1 MAIKSKNRVSTE
13 FSASSMTDIVFL
25 LLIFFMLTS
34 QIVTPL
40 GVKVNLPTSKVSSI
54 QMQKITVAISENL
67 EYSLNGK
74 VIVAHEVEEELRQVL
89 IATPEE
95 ERLVILSVDK
105 KVPMEHFVKVAG
117 IAASLKAQVTIAT
130 KADE

>member
-1 MAIKSKNRVSTE
+1 MALKSKNRISTE

-40 GVKVNLPTSKVSSI
+40 GVKVNLPSSKVSSLE
-54 QMQKITVAISENL
+54 MQKINVAISESL
-67 EYSLNGK
+67 EYSINGK
-74 VIVAHEVEEELRQVL
+74 IIAEDKVESELKEL
-89 IATPEE
+89 LTSTPEN

-105 KVPMEHFVKVAG
+105 KVPMENFVKVAG
-117 IAASLKAQVTIAT
+117 IAANLKAQVTIAT
-130 KADE
+130 KAEK